1 MSTKLRILSLL
12 KQQKGSNISGQALA
26 DTLGLS
32 RTSIWKG
39 IKTLQEEGYIIEA
52 VTNKGYRLS
61 EKSDVIS
68 IEGIRSFLH
77 KDLKTLPIH
86 TFKTIDSTNNEARSF
101 AMKSSQ
107 NQGVVLA
114 EEQTKGRGRLGKSF
128 YSPSQTGIY
137 MSFFLKPNL
146 SMADA
151 TLVTTATAVAVCL
164 AIEKLTTKRPSIKWV
179 NDIYLNDTKICGIL
193 TEAVSDFES
202 GKIETLIVGVG
213 LNVKEPLTGFP
224 TEISTIAG
232 SLTTDTEK
240 EISDRNLLIAEIMN
254 QFYMIYQT
262 IEERTFLEEYKK
274 RCFVIGRKIT
284 FKERKQEF
292 EAIPIDIDPQG
303 GLVVQ
308 LADGQQRTL
317 SYGEIIMKKPFD

>member
-77 KDLKTLPIH
+77 TDLKTFPIH
-86 TFKTIDSTNNEARSF
+86 TFKTIDSTNNKARSF

-137 MSFFLKPNL
+137 MSFF
-146 SMADA
+146 
-151 TLVTTATAVAVCL
+151 CH
-164 AIEKLTTKRPSIKWV
+164 
-179 NDIYLNDTKICGIL
+179 Y
-193 TEAVSDFES
+193 
-202 GKIETLIVGVG
+202 
-213 LNVKEPLTGFP
+213 
-224 TEISTIAG
+224 
-232 SLTTDTEK
+232 
-240 EISDRNLLIAEIMN
+240 
-254 QFYMIYQT
+254 
-262 IEERTFLEEYKK
+262 
-274 RCFVIGRKIT
+274 
-284 FKERKQEF
+284 
-292 EAIPIDIDPQG
+292 
-303 GLVVQ
+303 
-308 LADGQQRTL
+308 
-317 SYGEIIMKKPFD
+317 SYCCSRLFGY

>member
-12 KQQKGSNISGQALA
+12 KQQKGSNISGQTLA

-77 KDLKTLPIH
+77 TDLKTFPIH
-86 TFKTIDSTNNEARSF
+86 TFKTIDSTNNKARSF

-254 QFYMIYQT
+254 QFHMIYQT